1 MSYILEAL
9 SKGEKLK
16 TEKSINENFS
26 DSGSVN
32 GNPRSPVDPLPPAQ
46 QQIFTTP
53 TIVSHQSIAWG
64 VLLTLAIF
72 SALIAGFWLGQQKAE
87 LNSPNVKLTENVS
100 PADTGQQRNVNIEG
114 RSASF
119 EETNTLTKTQNKALS
134 PTVKLAAE
142 DYFDNPPVAN
152 APVNIEASI
161 DTNTDEIEQKILTP
175 QKKALTAEN
184 IKFDVKPSAGVSD
197 DILARFQSAIAE
209 TEGAEKSINAGTDEQ
224 TAALPLNQM
233 PEWVQQGV
241 PSLNLEMHIYASD
254 GEGWIRVNGDDRY
267 EGQQINNDLS
277 VEKILPQKVVLNF
290 RGELF
295 TLVALSTWK

>member
-16 TEKSINENFS
+16 TEKSTNENFS
-26 DSGSVN
+26 DTDSVN
-32 GNPRSPVDPLPPAQ
+32 GNPRSPAASLPPTQ
-46 QQIFTTP
+46 QQIYTTP

-72 SALIAGFWLGQQKAE
+72 SALLAGFWLGQQKAE
-87 LNSPNVKLTENVS
+87 LNDANVKLTENAS
-100 PADTGQQRNVNIEG
+100 PLDTGQQRDANI
-114 RSASF
+114 
-119 EETNTLTKTQNKALS
+119 EETNTLTATQNKALS

-152 APVNIEASI
+152 VPVKIEASI
-161 DTNTDEIEQKILTP
+161 DANPAEIEQKILAP
-175 QKKALTAEN
+175 EKKALSAEN
-184 IKFDVKPSAGVSD
+184 IKFDVKPTAGVSD

-209 TEGAEKSINAGTDEQ
+209 TGDAEKNINAGTEDQ
-224 TAALPLNQM
+224 KAALPLNQM

-254 GEGWIRVNGDDRY
+254 GQGWIRVNGDDRF
-267 EGQQINNDLS
+267 EGQQINNDLR